1 MHPDDWRFIRM
12 HPDVIGTRTADPVTS
27 GLSAKLASA
36 SHTFPIVG
44 TLANDFAFLLM
55 YHLSR
60 LLTDKRD
67 TPLRVVILEARDFC
81 K

>member
-1 MHPDDWRFIRM
+1 MYPDPLPSIRM

-27 GLSAKLASA
+27 GLSANLASA

-55 YHLSR
+55 
-60 LLTDKRD
+60 
-67 TPLRVVILEARDFC
+67 
-81 K
+81 

>member
-27 GLSAKLASA
+27 GLSANLASA
-36 SHTFPIVG
+36 SHTFPIMG

-55 YHLSR
+55 LMQRTRKLPWMRQTKFSSFR
-60 LLTDKRD
+60 TMREW
-67 TPLRVVILEARDFC
+67 EA
-81 K
+81 